1 MRSGSAPVGCL
12 SFAVCPEA
20 MFIDKNYKPQ
30 RLASIM
36 PFAPVGNLFDTEV
49 RQRRVKR
56 SASSRVRMTMRGL
69 PEPTD
74 VERWKKPAAP
84 HEARWRVIPVKAC
97 YPAKARCPSE

>member
-1 MRSGSAPVGCL
+1 M
-12 SFAVCPEA
+12 
-20 MFIDKNYKPQ
+20 DKNYKPQ
-30 RLASIM
+30 PLASIM
-36 PFAPVGNLFDTEV
+36 PFAPVGNLIDTEV

-84 HEARWRVIPVKAC
+84 PQNSQK
-97 YPAKARCPSE
+97 S